1 MSTAAKRICSALGA
15 GTQAGVWVSLEV
27 AIDAAEKAGVRS
39 IRAHEHLPPTEQL
52 ALRKAPVLAQ
62 FLQPYAH
69 SHLPLGS
76 FPAPAHGQELSR
88 MFVRMIITPL
98 TYNSSRLYF
107 T

>member
-52 ALRKAPVLAQ
+52 ALAMQAAVKELERIGLE
-62 FLQPYAH
+62 
-69 SHLPLGS
+69 LGE
-76 FPAPAHGQELSR
+76 PAEP
-88 MFVRMIITPL
+88 T
-98 TYNSSRLYF
+98 
-107 T
+107 